1 MTLEE
6 AIKHAE
12 EVAQEKRYEYQECLA
27 VHDMEDAMDCG
38 KCGEEHEQI
47 AEWLKELS
55 RARTLLKA
63 THELLESAQPE
74 RKKGNMWLIHKWG
87 DDAKCSNCGKH
98 FDNVY
103 DMETHDRFCR
113 FCGAKMIGI
122 KGIK

>member
-38 KCGEEHEQI
+38 KCGEEHEQL

-63 THELLESAQPE
+63 THDLLETA
-74 RKKGNMWLIHKWG
+74 KKSPYVLDTMRIIVHYDEADCDGNCLKEDIE
-87 DDAKCSNCGKH
+87 NY
-98 FDNVY
+98 FDEYGRTV
-103 DMETHDRFCR
+103 R
-113 FCGAKMIGI
+113 I
-122 KGIK
+122 